1 MKLKE
6 LMEQIKRNFLVDE
19 QLRAYLYKDVIRF
32 IDYTSGYT
40 LSNGEE
46 LEPHYGSLLNIYL
59 EGNKI
64 SYIECDSIN
73 LITPANANLIK
84 FVASLVNIEIEDY
97 DSYNYLPS
105 FRDIEQSEIK
115 RFYEFSLFILAEYV
129 RGKSKSFYQGYEGP
143 SRELISGIIETWI
156 YISDYDHA
164 RKGLATCFLNEML
177 ENPQY
182 EYYIIPYALK
192 FARINP
198 YIFFI

>member
-6 LMEQIKRNFLVDE
+6 LMEQIKRSFLVDE

-105 FRDIEQSEIK
+105 FRDIEQFEV
-115 RFYEFSLFILAEYV
+115 L
-129 RGKSKSFYQGYEGP
+129 
-143 SRELISGIIETWI
+143 
-156 YISDYDHA
+156 
-164 RKGLATCFLNEML
+164 
-177 ENPQY
+177 
-182 EYYIIPYALK
+182 
-192 FARINP
+192 
-198 YIFFI
+198 